1 LLRNSC
7 IRPTNTK
14 CGAGDAKLDHKV
26 ISTLEERQEDHG
38 LQINLGYIVRPY
50 LKKTKKS
57 MFSLYT

>member
-1 LLRNSC
+1 
-7 IRPTNTK
+7 
-14 CGAGDAKLDHKV
+14 LDHKV